1 MYNFNYHQAKSVDE
15 ASKLVTGVE
24 EGKIM
29 AGGMTLIPTLKQRLA
44 KPSDLVDLGK
54 IADLKGISILAC
66 GIGSLTQALGG
77 DRAGAEAATQ
87 QILAETRR
95 VKIADML
102 TANPTDVE
110 KRVKEGFLALL
121 MQGPTA
127 DDADDWHAA
136 QRRLAQDDGA
146 APPADQRARRGQPGA
161 VFGDR
166 AHGVRR
172 GLAHRRRAL
181 I

>member
-1 MYNFNYHQAKSVDE
+1 V
-15 ASKLVTGVE
+15 
-24 EGKIM
+24 
-29 AGGMTLIPTLKQRLA
+29 
-44 KPSDLVDLGK
+44 
-54 IADLKGISILAC
+54 LAC

-121 MQGPTA
+121 VQGPTA
-127 DDADDWHAA
+127 DDAIKLGRSAA
-136 QRRLAQDDGA
+136 GR
-146 APPADQRARRGQPGA
+146 
-161 VFGDR
+161 
-166 AHGVRR
+166 
-172 GLAHRRRAL
+172 
-181 I
+181 